1 MTAGAL
7 TNSALTNSALT
18 DAAWYAARGAGVV
31 CLLLLTVVVGLGIAT
46 RSGRPLPGLPRFA
59 VAAVHRNAALL
70 AVTLLGLHVGLLV
83 LDPYA
88 QLRLVDVV
96 LPFTAAYRPLWV
108 GLGTLA
114 LDLLVAVVVTS
125 LLRHRLGAVAWR
137 LVHWSAYAVWP
148 LALLHGLRSGTD
160 GGQGWFLALS
170 LLCAAVVAALLFW
183 RWSVTFT
190 EYGEFRVA
198 PGAADPPGYPDR
210 PFLTPGRSWPTA
222 PARPAEWDRGGIPR

>member
-1 MTAGAL
+1 MTAGAW
-7 TNSALTNSALT
+7 T
-18 DAAWYAARGAGVV
+18 DAAWYTARGAGVV

-108 GLGTLA
+108 GLGTLT

-125 LLRHRLGAVAWR
+125 LLRHRLGVVAWR
-137 LVHWSAYAVWP
+137 LVHWSAYAIWP

-160 GGQGWFLALS
+160 AGEGWFLALS
-170 LLCAAVVAALLFW
+170 LLCAAAVAALLVW
-183 RWSVTFT
+183 RASVTFT
-190 EYGEFRVA
+190 EYGEFRVL
-198 PGAADPPGYPDR
+198 PGRTDPSGYPAR
-210 PFLTPGRSWPTA
+210 LLPA
-222 PARPAEWDRGGIPR
+222 PARPVSASGTARRSAAGRPGGRDRGGVPR